1 MLEVVQYILV
11 KKFQNKIINTSL
23 IFLSFGRIW
32 QKHFHIFI
40 FNLYL
45 LIWNSSMNLDAVW
58 HNFWYG
64 IFLDKPALF
73 VIRFSNLF
81 LFKLTLNIL
90 CYMITNPFILNLNST
105 FDQNSS
111 FLREHSLSVV
121 SSYRMKHRVCTII
134 IQVQKF
140 KFRYS
145 EKATKIWPI
154 FHFLF
159 DIT

>member
-1 MLEVVQYILV
+1 MY
-11 KKFQNKIINTSL
+11 
-23 IFLSFGRIW
+23 
-32 QKHFHIFI
+32 
-40 FNLYL
+40 
-45 LIWNSSMNLDAVW
+45 
-58 HNFWYG
+58 
-64 IFLDKPALF
+64 IFLDMPALF

-90 CYMITNPFILNLNST
+90 CDMITNPFILNLNST

-134 IQVQKF
+134 IQVQKL

-145 EKATKIWPI
+145 EKATKIMPV
-154 FHFLF
+154 FYFLF
-159 DIT
+159 DIVASTFEWNMGQIFVAFSEYQNFI